1 MEQKEFT
8 KQAGTKKDGTR
19 NKGTELL
26 IMNYTK
32 PKSSNDKIKQIKK
45 ISPKV
50 NVKPLKELAKIGD
63 KVNTNSSKF
72 FNL

>member
-1 MEQKEFT
+1 
-8 KQAGTKKDGTR
+8 
-19 NKGTELL
+19 
-26 IMNYTK
+26 MNYTK